1 MGTALA
7 VRKKEGFDNTLRCS
21 YWLFLIFWSALTKS
35 GLLVQNIG
43 RIVTDVIKV
52 SNLAQSFLST
62 YRLILEG
69 VPVTNGPN
77 YR

>member
-1 MGTALA
+1 MIKKNNIISFGGFIDI
-7 VRKKEGFDNTLRCS
+7 VRSL
-21 YWLFLIFWSALTKS
+21 SAKY
-35 GLLVQNIG
+35 
-43 RIVTDVIKV
+43 RPDVTKV

-69 VPVTNGPN
+69 VPVTNGSN